1 MQLSFSPTSPFVRKV
16 LVVAHECGLSDQVT
30 PILVNFRDER
40 SGYISINPLGKVPAL
55 TLDDGIVLVDSPV
68 ICEYLDSLHPRE
80 KLFPPV
86 GLARWRALQ
95 LQAIADGI
103 SDAGVL
109 RFMEQ
114 QRAEDKRSGQFDKF
128 QTRKQARSLD
138 WLEAHADWLVGPVT
152 IGQVAV
158 GCMLRWLD
166 FRYTPLDWRASH
178 PSLARWYVDFALR
191 PAMVATEFKD
201 G

>member
-1 MQLSFSPTSPFVRKV
+1 MQLAFSPTSPFVRKV

-55 TLDDGIVLVDSPV
+55 TLDDGMVLVDSPV
-68 ICEYLDSLHPRE
+68 ICEYLDSRHPRE

-109 RFMEQ
+109 RFIEQ
-114 QRAEDKRSGQFDKF
+114 QRAEDKRSVQFDKF

-158 GCMLRWLD
+158 GCMLGWLD

-178 PSLARWYVDFALR
+178 PSLARWYVAFALR

>member
-16 LVVAHECGLSDQVT
+16 LVVAHECGLSDRVT
-30 PILVNFRDER
+30 PIPVNFRDER
-40 SGYISINPLGKVPAL
+40 SGYVAINPLGKVPAL
-55 TLDDGIVLVDSPV
+55 TLDDGMVLVDSPV
-68 ICEYLDSLHPRE
+68 ICEYIDSLHPRE

-86 GLARWRALQ
+86 GLARWRVLQ

-109 RFMEQ
+109 RFIEQ
-114 QRAEDKRSGQFDKF
+114 QRPEDKRSGQFDKF

-158 GCMLRWLD
+158 GCMLGWLD
-166 FRYTPLDWRASH
+166 FRYTQLDWRASR